1 MRIQDKTHSPIELN
15 SLDKPLIEHHP
26 GYVTSVDVSLP
37 QHLFLRLQ
45 KLAIPLVD
53 TPASVI
59 ERLMDSYEENHPDLP
74 ERRPDAVGLILDP
87 NRPDDLRHTR
97 IREASFCE
105 ESARNWNELVQVAHR
120 VAFRKTGSYDSLRR
134 ITIANI
140 VNGPESDRG
149 FVFLRDIGL
158 SVQNVEANKAWRDAL
173 HLAKKLEGSIQVT
186 FDWRDKEGAAH
197 RGRSGL
203 LRWPA

>member
-1 MRIQDKTHSPIELN
+1 MRIQSETHRPIELETFG
-15 SLDKPLIEHHP
+15 KPLVEHHP

-59 ERLMDSYEENHPDLP
+59 ERLVDAYKENHQDLP
-74 ERRPDAVGLILDP
+74 ERQPDAVEMILDP

-97 IREASFCE
+97 VREASFCG

-149 FVFLRDIGL
+149 FVFLSDIGL

-173 HLAKKLEGSIQVT
+173 HLAKKLEGSIQAT

-197 RGRSGL
+197 RGQSGL
-203 LRWPA
+203 LRWPS